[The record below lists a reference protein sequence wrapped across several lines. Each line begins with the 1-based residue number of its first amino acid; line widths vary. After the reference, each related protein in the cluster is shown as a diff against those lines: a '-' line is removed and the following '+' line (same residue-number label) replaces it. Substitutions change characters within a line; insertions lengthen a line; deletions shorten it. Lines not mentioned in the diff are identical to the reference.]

1 VLRYTTIAARG
12 LMGAFA
18 GTAILERQQ
27 YCLRGIYEGT
37 GLDWTFDLVQD
48 YILSQ
53 ILTLLVN
60 CGPLF

>member
-1 VLRYTTIAARG
+1 MLRYTTVAARG

-27 YCLRGIYEGT
+27 QHCLRGIYEGT

-48 YILSQ
+48 YILSK
-53 ILTLLVN
+53 ILT
-60 CGPLF
+60 

>member
-1 VLRYTTIAARG
+1 MLRYTTVAARG

-48 YILSQ
+48 YILSK
-53 ILTLLVN
+53 ILT
-60 CGPLF
+60 